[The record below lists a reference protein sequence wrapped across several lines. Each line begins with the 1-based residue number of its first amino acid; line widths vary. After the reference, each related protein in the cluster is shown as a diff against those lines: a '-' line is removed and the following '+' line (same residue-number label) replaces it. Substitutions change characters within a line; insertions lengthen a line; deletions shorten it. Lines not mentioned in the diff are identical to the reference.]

1 MEFNF
6 NTRNPY
12 SYMKYGGYRG
22 EYKDNEYYMIPRPE
36 ASINT
41 RDLYDVFSKIDT
53 ALVDLLNVGRLCSED
68 NSERMKFTST
78 LFFVQ
83 QYGLLG
89 FMVEAPVNPNFL
101 LDKEVI
107 LKKDNFISKKC
118 VMKAQDY
125 FDLFFPFANKE
136 EISYSIVGNEIKINS
151 KSDLQNLLNNTS
163 ITNQLIYSSFY
174 CEKID
179 WIVDYAKKMY
189 KIFKSIIDLQND
201 NLEIYSQERAREII
215 TDYTMQGVPYNISMY
230 GTKPEIA
237 WQPNSLKQALDLAF
251 GFFMCSDKNPI
262 KMCKHCGNI
271 FLSKNPKAEY
281 CSPKC
286 RNQANVYKSRA
297 KNKE

>member
-12 SYMKYGGYRG
+12 SYMKYGSYRG
-22 EYKDNEYYMIPRPE
+22 DYKDNEYYMIPIPE
-36 ASINT
+36 ASFNA

-53 ALVDLLNVGRLCSED
+53 VLVDLLNVGRLCSED
-68 NSERMKFTST
+68 DSERMKFTST

-89 FMVEAPVNPNFL
+89 FMVEAPINPNFL

-107 LKKDNFISKKC
+107 LKEDNFITKKS
-118 VMKAQDY
+118 VMKVQDY

-136 EISYSIVGNEIKINS
+136 EMSYSIVGNDVKINS
-151 KSDLQNLLNNTS
+151 NSDLQRLLNNMS

-201 NLEIYSQERAREII
+201 SLELYSQERAREII
-215 TDYTMQGVPYNISMY
+215 TNYTMPGIPYNISMY

-262 KMCKHCGNI
+262 KMCKHCGHI

-281 CSPKC
+281 CSAKC